1 MTPDNAGNERDKLKR
16 KLRWHKITTP
26 LALGVAIFS
35 TGLSGWI
42 VANQR
47 TFISPPVVKNSYWIA
62 SQEADK
68 QYIEDMADYV
78 LTSLYTVTPS
88 NVEYRSKR
96 ILKMVKPEEFGAM
109 SAKFQAAVEKLKREG
124 ISTVWEPQSV
134 GVAEGSLCAKWTG
147 NLKRMVG
154 EKTLEPQTKTFLVE
168 FDIDRHGTLY
178 VKTADEFT
186 PELASVSNCQ

>member
-1 MTPDNAGNERDKLKR
+1 MAPDKAGNERDKLKR
-16 KLRWHKITTP
+16 HIRWHKITTP
-26 LALGVAIFS
+26 LAIGVAIS
-35 TGLSGWI
+35 AIGLCGWV

-47 TFISPPVVKNSYWIA
+47 TFISPPVIQHGYWIA

-78 LTSLYTVTPS
+78 LTSLYTVTPA
-88 NVEYRSKR
+88 NADYRSKR
-96 ILKMVKPEEFGAM
+96 ILKMVKPEDYGAM

-124 ISTVWEPQSV
+124 LSTVWEPQSV

-154 EKTLEPQTKTFLVE
+154 EKLLDPQTKTFLVE

-178 VKTADEFT
+178 VKTADEFS
-186 PELASVSNCQ
+186 PELAAVSHCQ